1 MVIDLEKIKK
11 SQETVKSNVFG
22 DWLKIIRANKF
33 FLSRITSKDKIFF
46 VQNLQVMIKSGL
58 PLDRSLRTLA
68 EQTRNQQ
75 FKKVIG
81 DLASGTEKGVAFAD
95 SLKKQSA
102 VFGGLFVSMVEAGE
116 ASGRLEDVLKELYL
130 QIKKLHELK
139 TKIIAAMI
147 YPLIV
152 VTAMV
157 GIGIGMM
164 IFVVPKITS
173 LFEQMKAQ
181 LPLATRVLIKVS
193 NFVVENGILTFIAAL
208 LLVAAVAFSLKWEPS
223 KRYWHALF
231 LKLPVFGPIVKKV
244 NLAKF
249 ARTLSSLIK
258 TDIAIVKS
266 FEITAQVLGNRL
278 YRSSLLDSAPA
289 LKEGVSLT
297 EVLKKHP
304 ALYPPVI
311 VQMTAA
317 GEETGSVDE
326 VLGEMAGFYE
336 DEVDQIMKTLPS
348 IIEPLLIL
356 VLGAAVGVMA
366 VAIIMPMYTL
376 TQYIK

>member
-11 SQETVKSNVFG
+11 AQETVKTDFFG
-22 DWLKIIRANKF
+22 NLFKIIKTKNIF
-33 FLSRITSKDKIFF
+33 FSGVSSKDKIFF
-46 VQNLQVMIKSGL
+46 AQNLQVMIKSGL
-58 PLDRSLRTLA
+58 ALDRSLKTLA
-68 EQTRNQQ
+68 EQTRNKR
-75 FKKVIG
+75 FKNIIM
-81 DLASGTEKGVAFAD
+81 DLAQGTEKGISFTD
-95 SLKKQSA
+95 SLKKHQS
-102 VFGGLFVSMVEAGE
+102 VFGNLFVSLVEAGE
-116 ASGRLEDVLKELYL
+116 ASGRLEDVLKEIYL

-139 TKIIAAMI
+139 SKIIAAMI

-152 VTAMV
+152 VTAMTS
-157 GIGIGMM
+157 IGIGMM

-173 LFEQMKAQ
+173 LFKEMKAE
-181 LPLATRVLIKVS
+181 LPFATRLIINVS
-193 NFVVENGILTFIAAL
+193 DFVVENGILTF
-208 LLVAAVAFSLKWEPS
+208 LVVFVLVIFLVSSLRWEKT
-223 KRYWHALF
+223 KRYYHSLF
-231 LKLPVFGPIVKKV
+231 LKLPIFGLIVKKV

-249 ARTLSSLIK
+249 CRTLSSLIK

-278 YRSSLLDSAPA
+278 YRSSLLDSSKD
-289 LKEGVSLT
+289 LKEGVTIT
-297 EVLKKHP
+297 EVLKKFP
-304 ALYPPVI
+304 NLYPPVI
-311 VQMTAA
+311 IQMTAA
-317 GEETGSVDE
+317 GEETGTVDE
-326 VLGEMAGFYE
+326 VLGEMASFYE